1 VTYRDREKYNTFFYL
16 HRALLRLLLTDVL
29 QHMII
34 FGATVVYNVSILHI
48 KFAGTN
54 TGTLQLQSIH
64 DSSSLFIFFSPTE
77 HTLLETDV
85 FAVSLF
91 VMEITTRVY

>member
-1 VTYRDREKYNTFFYL
+1 L
-16 HRALLRLLLTDVL
+16 HRPLLRLLPTDVL
-29 QHMII
+29 QHIII
-34 FGATVVYNVSILHI
+34 FGATVVYNVSILHT

-54 TGTLQLQSIH
+54 IGTFQLQSIH
-64 DSSSLFIFFSPTE
+64 DFSLLFIFFFAPTG
-77 HTLLETDV
+77 HALLKTDM